1 MAEGPEIAVVI
12 GAYRRSEHVASA
24 VRSVL
29 GQTMARDRFEVVV
42 TKTFDDPALDESLVA
57 EGVQLLRDDEPVI
70 GRWLRSAVRATR
82 APVVAFLDDDDE
94 FVPERLA
101 LLAELWRAQPDLGFY
116 RNRVMVIE
124 GTGAP
129 LPSGRWRRHEVDA
142 GLDSTG
148 PVRRSADGKAGLWE
162 LGTRRGWATFNSST
176 MAIRRELLDGA
187 VGDAFERTY
196 QPDQFLFLA
205 GLLAPFAVY
214 LDDRRLTRYRYYGG
228 NVSHTL
234 PRLHDWAGS
243 EHEMADLARGGGERE
258 YADWLDRE
266 GDHYERMYRGGRL
279 LRRIGDGA
287 DRREVARLT
296 EEYLRFLGGH
306 PAERALTVDTWA
318 AGIYGAGY
326 VGAPSIIRP
335 IARARS
341 AARAAAEG
349 RPDPLAVP
357 GG

>member
-1 MAEGPEIAVVI
+1 MASPPEISVVV
-12 GAYRRSEHVASA
+12 GAFRRTEHLASA
-24 VRSVL
+24 VGSVL
-29 GQTMARDRFEVVV
+29 AQTLGRDRYEVVV
-42 TKTFDDPALDESLVA
+42 TKSFDDPALDASFTA
-57 EGVQLLRDDEPVI
+57 AGVRLLRNDEPVI

-82 APVVAFLDDDDE
+82 APIVAFLDDDDE

-101 LLAELWRAQPDLGFY
+101 HIVEVWNAQPELGFY
-116 RNRVMVIE
+116 RNRVQVID
-124 GTGAP
+124 GRGRP
-129 LPSGRWRRHEVDA
+129 LPPGRWRRHEVDA
-142 GLDSTG
+142 GLDESG
-148 PVRRSADGKAGLWE
+148 PVRRSAEQKAGLWE
-162 LGTRRGWATFNSST
+162 LGIRRGWATFNSST

-234 PRLHDWAGS
+234 ARLHDWAGS

-266 GDHYERMYRGGRL
+266 ADHYERMFRGGRL
-279 LRRIGDGA
+279 MRRIGDGA
-287 DRREVARLT
+287 DRREIARLT
-296 EEYLRFLGGH
+296 EEYLRFLGTH
-306 PAERALTVDTWA
+306 PAERSLSVDTWA
-318 AGIYGAGY
+318 AGLYGAGY
-326 VGAPSIIRP
+326 VGVPSIIRP

-349 RPDPLAVP
+349 RPDPLAAP